1 MTEQNPR
8 RDAPVTGDLFTV
20 GLLEPDV
27 LVDALAGAV
36 GVAPVEVDVAD
47 AEADP
52 EARSWDAPVLCA
64 YTRLPAGGLG
74 LLLDVYV
81 AEGTGGTLDE
91 AELARRF
98 AARAGTTVLYPA
110 EAFPPSAYWA
120 VTPGGLVTRAR
131 LYEPEEHEDPYVV
144 DAVEAPVPDLPEARV
159 TVLPEIL
166 REERIELPVTDAFT
180 AAVPD
185 SSAGSEADAAR
196 IGLVAWE
203 RLVRRLERD
212 WAPSGRYRPDLY
224 EEDLAERDE
233 LEVLEPRL
241 PEAYVEPLRTALGQL
256 DALFRTHTVPMA
268 ADGEAQWW
276 RSRRPRRVPWPDA
289 ETDAETGEQT

>member
-1 MTEQNPR
+1 MTEEDLR
-8 RDAPVTGDLFTV
+8 REAPVTGDLFTV

-27 LVDALAGAV
+27 LVAALAGAV
-36 GVAPVEVDVAD
+36 GVAPGKVDVAD
-47 AEADP
+47 ADANP
-52 EARSWDAPVLCA
+52 EARNWDAPVLCA
-64 YTRLPAGGLG
+64 YTRLPAGGLR

-81 AEGTGGTLDE
+81 AEWTGGIPDE

-120 VTPGGLVTRAR
+120 VTADGLVTRAR
-131 LYEPEEHEDPYVV
+131 LYEPEEHEDAYVV

-166 REERIELPVTDAFT
+166 REERIEFPVTDAFT

-185 SSAGSEADAAR
+185 GSAGSEA
-196 IGLVAWE
+196 G
-203 RLVRRLERD
+203 
-212 WAPSGRYRPDLY
+212 S
-224 EEDLAERDE
+224 
-233 LEVLEPRL
+233 
-241 PEAYVEPLRTALGQL
+241 EA
-256 DALFRTHTVPMA
+256 
-268 ADGEAQWW
+268 
-276 RSRRPRRVPWPDA
+276 DA

>member
-1 MTEQNPR
+1 M
-8 RDAPVTGDLFTV
+8 TGDLFTV

-27 LVDALAGAV
+27 LVAVLAGAV
-36 GVAPVEVDVAD
+36 GVAPAEVDVAD
-47 AEADP
+47 ADADP

-81 AEGTGGTLDE
+81 ADGTDGTLDE

-120 VTPGGLVTRAR
+120 VTADGLVTRAR
-131 LYEPEEHEDPYVV
+131 LYEPDENEDPYVV
-144 DAVEAPVPDLPEARV
+144 DAVEAPVPDLPEVQV
-159 TVLPEIL
+159 TLLPEIL
-166 REERIELPVTDAFT
+166 REERIDLPVTDAFN

-196 IGLVAWE
+196 IGLVTWE

-241 PEAYVEPLRTALGQL
+241 PEAYVQPLRTALGQL
-256 DALFRTHTVPMA
+256 DALFRTYTVPMA
-268 ADGEAQWW
+268 DADEAQWW
-276 RSRRPRRVPWPDA
+276 RGRRPRHVPWEDDA
-289 ETDAETGEQT
+289 ETAAEWDAERDAATGDQM

>member
-1 MTEQNPR
+1 MTEEDRR

-27 LVDALAGAV
+27 LVAALAGAV
-36 GVAPVEVDVAD
+36 GVAPAEVDVAD

-52 EARSWDAPVLCA
+52 EADPEARNWDAPVLCA

-81 AEGTGGTLDE
+81 AEGTGGILDE

-120 VTPGGLVTRAR
+120 VTADGLRTRAR
-131 LYEPEEHEDPYVV
+131 LYEPDEHEDPYVV
-144 DAVEAPVPDLPEARV
+144 DVVEAPVPDLPEARV

-166 REERIELPVTDAFT
+166 REERIDLPVTDAFT

-185 SSAGSEADAAR
+185 GSAGSEAD
-196 IGLVAWE
+196 
-203 RLVRRLERD
+203 
-212 WAPSGRYRPDLY
+212 
-224 EEDLAERDE
+224 
-233 LEVLEPRL
+233 
-241 PEAYVEPLRTALGQL
+241 PETE
-256 DALFRTHTVPMA
+256 
-268 ADGEAQWW
+268 
-276 RSRRPRRVPWPDA
+276 
-289 ETDAETGEQT
+289 AETGEQT